1 MTYPPTL
8 PIRQAYTFKARTRT
22 RDIAMVITLGLTA
35 ILISLFATTEVTDW
49 FAYTLVRL
57 LSLLPVVSIAYFYG
71 VIPGLAVAF
80 LFTGV
85 YIAEILFAISEYGFS
100 LNSIELTG
108 LSLLLIIVAL
118 VTGDI
123 STSFRQ
129 RSGLRAEIEV
139 RELLLSRT
147 LNLDEVT
154 FTLIEQIQRVIRIW
168 NAYFILRSP
177 ISGQWQIY
185 SILGQTALGNNTQNY
200 STELGEWLL
209 QHKDPIILNNLDAPD
224 SILFQDP
231 KDPYPIHSIA
241 TCVLRHSNG
250 MDMGRLVMVNKL
262 SGYFS
267 SADQTHV
274 AGLVKV
280 GENAIE
286 HAYQFTRTDYALE
299 RQLSQLS
306 TIQKASQQ
314 LNATLEPEKA
324 VDLTLSVALEI
335 TQAEAGVI
343 LLDIKDLIKL
353 LRTRGNEKS
362 SELLKEKIEKVF
374 AEGSVNNLKPQ
385 DLNLPF
391 LFNSS
396 ESQLVAFIR
405 HRSSLLGL
413 IVVESPRMDAFNQ
426 TTEWILSLLAD
437 HTAVALA
444 NSRLFQEIFKEKQQ
458 NALIIQSVTDG
469 LITVNS
475 QGVVLTANPAAQT
488 QIGLPEAKITGQP
501 LYTIMGWD
509 DQAHQKF
516 DQSLHTAWNQQTP
529 FKIEMQSISPL
540 TSKRKVVNLSAAP
553 IYDYGHESSQM
564 VILIHDLTEKEE
576 LSRLQEELI
585 SSMSHEMR
593 TPLTKIRSISDYISS
608 QLNIQNNPSFE
619 RYLDTL
625 NTESERLSHFLDRI
639 LDVHELETREFEVEL
654 RPLPL
659 TYVINN
665 LIEEW
670 RMVASERTIHL
681 TQPDTPAWVIADEN
695 GLNSVLNNL
704 LDNAIKYSPADTPVE
719 VHLKISD
726 DSSVIISVTD
736 YGIGIAP
743 EYKDAIFERF
753 YRVSGEDAQTVYGH
767 GIGLYVARLL
777 IQEMGGKIWVESAPN
792 QGSCFSFS
800 LPLQEEVTNET
811 KDHHSR

>member
-1 MTYPPTL
+1 MTHLPTQ
-8 PIRQAYTFKARTRT
+8 PVHQPYTFSVRTRT
-22 RDIAMVITLGLTA
+22 RDMAIVITLSLTA
-35 ILISLFATTEVTDW
+35 ILISLFATIEITDQ
-49 FAYTLVRL
+49 FAYSLVRL
-57 LSLLPVVSIAYFYG
+57 LSLLPIVSVAYFYG
-71 VIPGLAVAF
+71 VIPGLVMAF
-80 LFTGV
+80 IFASL
-85 YIAEILFAISEYGFS
+85 YIAEIPFSISERGFS

-108 LSLLLIIVAL
+108 LSLLLMIVAL
-118 VTGDI
+118 VTGDV

-129 RSGLRAEIEV
+129 RSGLRAEVEA

-154 FTLIEQIQRVIRIW
+154 FTLIEQVQRVIRIW

-177 ISGQWQIY
+177 ISGQWQVY
-185 SILGQTALGNNTQNY
+185 SILGQTALGNNSQNY

-209 QHKDPIILNNLDAPD
+209 QQKEPIILNNLDAPE

-241 TCVLRHSNG
+241 TCILRHSNG

-267 SADQTHV
+267 AEDQTHV

-286 HAYQFTRTDYALE
+286 HAYQFARTDYALE

-306 TIQKASQQ
+306 TIQQASQQ
-314 LNATLEPEKA
+314 LNATLDPEKA

-353 LRTRGNEKS
+353 LRTRGNENS
-362 SELLKEKIEKVF
+362 SELLNEKLEKVF
-374 AEGSVNNLKPQ
+374 MEGSVNNLKPQ
-385 DLNLPF
+385 DLSLPY

-396 ESQLVAFIR
+396 ESQLVVFIR

-413 IVVESPRMDAFNQ
+413 IVVESPRVNAFNL

-437 HTAVALA
+437 HAAIALA
-444 NSRLFQEIFKEKQQ
+444 NSRLFQEIIKEKQR
-458 NALIIQSVTDG
+458 NVLIIQSVTDG
-469 LITVNS
+469 LITINR
-475 QGVVLTANPAAQT
+475 QGIVLSANPAAQT
-488 QIGLPEAKITGQP
+488 QIGLSEAQINGQQ
-501 LYTIMGWD
+501 LDTVMGWD
-509 DQAHQKF
+509 EPDRNKF
-516 DQSLHTAWNQQTP
+516 QQSLHTAWDHQIP
-529 FKIEMQSISPL
+529 FKIEAQLISPPA
-540 TSKRKVVNLSAAP
+540 SKRKVVNLSAAP
-553 IYDYGHESSQM
+553 MYDFGHEPSQM

-576 LSRLQEELI
+576 LTRLQEELI

-593 TPLTKIRSISDYISS
+593 TPLTKIRSISEYFST
-608 QLNIQNNPSFE
+608 QLHIRNNPTLE
-619 RYLDTL
+619 RYLETL
-625 NTESERLSHFLDRI
+625 NAESERLAHFLDRI

-670 RMVASERTIHL
+670 RLVASERTINL
-681 TQPDTPAWVIADEN
+681 TQLDSPTWVIADEN
-695 GLNSVLNNL
+695 GLNSVINNL
-704 LDNAIKYSPADTPVE
+704 LDNAIKYSPVNTPIDVQ
-719 VHLKISD
+719 LRISE
-726 DSSVIISVTD
+726 DSRVIISVTD

-743 EYKDAIFERF
+743 EYKEAIFERF
-753 YRVSGEDAQTVYGH
+753 YRVSGEDAQMVYGH

-777 IQEMGGKIWVESAPN
+777 IQEMGGEIWVESTPN
-792 QGSCFSFS
+792 EGSCFSFS

-811 KDHHSR
+811 